1 MNEIRPRTI
10 DELIRNKNTKGNA
23 ESYFIPSYQ
32 RGYRWNEY
40 QVLDLLNDIN
50 DFMNNRDSDFYCLQP
65 VVVKGMENGSWE
77 LVDGQQR
84 LTTIYIILHYLNE
97 VCYDLEFEKRPTS
110 KKFLSELSKLIDED
124 ESVSNP
130 DYYFIRNAYKTI
142 KQWFE
147 DEINKGSN
155 NRLKNKFSLCLME
168 DVQVIWYCINDLDSK
183 DKTDPRKVFSRLNTG
198 KIPLTD
204 SELIKAKLLQN
215 LKLQNAAQ
223 AKLIREAKEKGDFG
237 TFEQG
242 INERQKAGRA
252 SSIRQAELAGEWDRI
267 EQALQE
273 NDFWLF
279 LTDSEEYNYSARIEF
294 IFRLIADKS
303 DLPYGIFR
311 YFNNRIDISKENVSD
326 IWKEIKDYFQTLQ
339 GWYHNRE
346 LYHLVGFLL
355 ANKASIKELHDL
367 SIINTKKDFI
377 ELIKKM
383 ISESLSSVQLHQL
396 KYKNRESI
404 TQVLLLFNVMS
415 IQESENTT
423 ARFPFHLYKGNGE
436 KKNKW
441 SLEHIHAQESKNLKS
456 EDAMRNWL
464 VDAQQGIASIIEIT
478 EEPQDVK
485 EIPAISKTKLLTEI
499 KQTINTILKSTK
511 VEEEEFKNIQIELI
525 QIFNSGSVHD
535 IENMALLQCGD
546 NAALGNQ
553 IFPVK
558 RNKII
563 ELEKNGAFIPLCTRN
578 VFLKYYTKSPSQ
590 PYFWSRTDKDAYFE
604 ELKER
609 LESYLPIQIKPIKE
623 KEA

>member
-10 DELIRNKNTKGNA
+10 DELIRNKNTQGNA

-32 RGYRWNEY
+32 RGYRWTEY
-40 QVLDLLNDIN
+40 QVKDLLNDIN
-50 DFMNNRDSDFYCLQP
+50 DFMNNKDSDFYCLQP
-65 VVVKGMENGSWE
+65 VVVKGRENGSWE

-97 VCYDLEFEKRPTS
+97 VCFDLEFDKRPTS
-110 KKFLSELSKLIDED
+110 KKFLSELSNLINEE

-130 DYYFIRNAYKTI
+130 DYYFIRNAYMTI

-147 DEINKGSN
+147 EEIKKGSN

-183 DKTDPRKVFSRLNTG
+183 DKTDPRKVFARLNTG

-215 LKLQNAAQ
+215 LKLQNASQ
-223 AKLIREAKEKGDFG
+223 AKLIRDAKKNGDFG

-242 INERQKAGRA
+242 LNERQKAGRA
-252 SSIRQAELAGEWDRI
+252 TSIRQAELAGEWDRI
-267 EQALQE
+267 EQTLQE
-273 NDFWLF
+273 NEFWLF
-279 LTDSEEYNYSARIEF
+279 LTDSEEYSYSARIEL

-311 YFNNRIDISKENVSD
+311 YFNDRIDIDKENVSD

-339 GWYHNRE
+339 GWFHNRE
-346 LYHLVGFLL
+346 LYHLVGYLL

-377 ELIKKM
+377 ELLKNTIRL
-383 ISESLSSVQLHQL
+383 SFSSVQLHQL
-396 KYKNRESI
+396 KYKNKESI
-404 TQVLLLFNVMS
+404 TQVLLLFNVIS
-415 IQESENTT
+415 VQESKNST

-436 KKNKW
+436 IKYKW
-441 SLEHIHAQESKNLKS
+441 SLEHIHAQESRNLKS
-456 EDAMRNWL
+456 EDAMRKWL
-464 VDAQQGIASIIEIT
+464 EDAQQGITSIFEIN
-478 EEPQDVK
+478 EEPQDIE
-485 EIPAISKTKLLTEI
+485 EIPEISKTKLLSDI
-499 KQTINTILKSTK
+499 KHTINSILESTK
-511 VEEEEFKNIQIELI
+511 IEEESFKNIQIELI

-535 IENMALLQCGD
+535 IENMALLQFGD

-578 VFLKYYTKSPSQ
+578 VFLKYYTESPSQ

-609 LESYLPIQIKPIKE
+609 LKSYLPIQIKPLEE